1 LTNTSL
7 EQAHTLLNTLMEQA
21 RIGAIVPVR
30 LPAQL
35 EEIAL
40 LLAEAKKQAD
50 IPIPPP
56 PAADLV
62 DREAVLKEQA
72 GFFGHAVHELR
83 TPMTS
88 IRGYSDMM
96 VNPAMGTLSDMQKQF
111 AEVIRANA
119 KRMETLLQDVSD
131 INKLRAGTL
140 RVTIKIDMFKN
151 IAMMIEKNTRTLA
164 EQLNRTLT
172 FDIPSGLPILN
183 TDGELIAKAFT
194 KLVENALRYTKE
206 GGTVTVRASAKDN
219 TLIVAV
225 EDNGIG
231 MTPEEKAQLGT
242 VYFRSEDEYVRSYKG
257 SGLGVP
263 VAYGIIRLLGGT
275 IEAASEH
282 GKGTTFTITL
292 TGMS

>member
-1 LTNTSL
+1 MTTTSL
-7 EQAHTLLNTLMEQA
+7 EQAQTLLNTLMEQA
-21 RIGAIVPVR
+21 RIGAIIPVR

-35 EEIAL
+35 EEISIL
-40 LLAEAKKQAD
+40 LTEAKKEAD
-50 IPIPPP
+50 VPPP
-56 PAADLV
+56 PPVAVV
-62 DREAVLKEQA
+62 DRETVLKEQA
-72 GFFGHAVHELR
+72 GFFGHAIHELR

-96 VNPAMGTLSDMQKQF
+96 VNPAMGELNPMQKQF
-111 AEVIRANA
+111 AEVIRTNG

-131 INKLRAGTL
+131 INKLRAGML

-151 IAMMIEKNTRTLA
+151 IAMMIEKNTRPLA

-206 GGTVTVRASAKDN
+206 GGEVIIRASTKDN
-219 TLIVAV
+219 VVTILVI
-225 EDNGIG
+225 DNGIG
-231 MTPEEKAQLGT
+231 MTADELKQLGE

-275 IEAASEH
+275 IEASSEH

-292 TGMS
+292 AGMS

>member
-1 LTNTSL
+1 MTNTSL
-7 EQAHTLLNTLMEQA
+7 EQAQTLLNTLMEQA
-21 RIGAIVPVR
+21 RIGAIIPVR

-35 EEIAL
+35 EEIVL

-50 IPIPPP
+50 IPPPP
-56 PAADLV
+56 PSDAP
-62 DREAVLKEQA
+62 DRETILKEQA
-72 GFFGHAVHELR
+72 GFFGHAIHELR

-111 AEVIRANA
+111 ADVIRTNA

-140 RVTIKIDMFKN
+140 RVTVKIDMFKN
-151 IAMMIEKNTRTLA
+151 IAMMIEKNMRPLA
-164 EQLNRTLT
+164 EQLNRTLN
-172 FDIPSGLPILN
+172 FEIPSGLPILN
-183 TDGELIAKAFT
+183 TDGELIAKAFG

-206 GGTVTVRASAKDN
+206 GGVVTVRASAKDN

-242 VYFRSEDEYVRSYKG
+242 VYFRSDDEHVRSFKG
-257 SGLGVP
+257 SGLGIP
-263 VAYGIIRLLGGT
+263 VAYGIIQQLGGT
-275 IEAASEH
+275 IEVSSEH
-282 GKGTTFTITL
+282 GKGTTFTVTL
-292 TGMS
+292 PGMS